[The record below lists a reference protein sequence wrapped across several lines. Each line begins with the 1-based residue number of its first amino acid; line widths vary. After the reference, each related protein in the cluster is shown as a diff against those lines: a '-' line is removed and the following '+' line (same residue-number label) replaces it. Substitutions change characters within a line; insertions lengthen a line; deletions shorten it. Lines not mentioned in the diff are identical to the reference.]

1 MNLDEIRRLIIVAV
15 CSDDV
20 LLDTLVLKGGN
31 ALSLI
36 HGVGQRSSIDIDFSM
51 ESDFADV
58 EDARRRLFQSL
69 RERFDTQGLVVF
81 DEDLRPK
88 PRSPLNPHWGGYLVE
103 FKLIARAKHQALK
116 GSLEDIRRQAEAV
129 GDSSHSRKFRIE
141 ISKFEYVADKAE
153 AEIDDYLCYV
163 YTLPMI
169 AAEKLRAICQQM
181 DGYPLTAH
189 PRPRAR
195 DFYDIYA
202 IATERALDFARPEF
216 HDLVRHM
223 FAAKDVPLAFLAQIP
238 AQESFHAQDWPAVR
252 DAIKSGGRDFADY
265 FAFVVQQLAQLKP
278 LWEKE
283 PPL

>member
-1 MNLDEIRRLIIVAV
+1 MKTCAPSRVRLSIRTGAVTWGNL
-15 CSDDV
+15 
-20 LLDTLVLKGGN
+20 
-31 ALSLI
+31 
-36 HGVGQRSSIDIDFSM
+36 
-51 ESDFADV
+51 
-58 EDARRRLFQSL
+58 
-69 RERFDTQGLVVF
+69 
-81 DEDLRPK
+81 
-88 PRSPLNPHWGGYLVE
+88 
-103 FKLIARAKHQALK
+103 KLIARAKHQALK

-129 GDSSHSRKFRIE
+129 GDTSHSRKFRIE

-223 FAAKDVPLAFLAQIP
+223 FAAKDVPLAFP
-238 AQESFHAQDWPAVR
+238 RPNSGSRSFHAQDWPAVR

-265 FAFVVQQLAQLKP
+265 FAFVVQQLAKLKP
-278 LWEKE
+278 LGKRAATLSHKADGRREWRNRDRNQNRV
-283 PPL
+283 PNS

>member
-36 HGVGQRSSIDIDFSM
+36 HGVGQRSSVDIDFSM
-51 ESDFADV
+51 ESDFADLG
-58 EDARRRLFQSL
+58 DARRRLFRAL
-69 RERFDTQGLVVF
+69 HERFDTKGFVVF

-103 FKLIARAKHQALK
+103 FKLIARAKYQALS
-116 GSLEDIRRQAEAV
+116 GNLEVIRRQSEAV

-141 ISKFEYVADKAE
+141 ISKFEYVAGKAE

-202 IATERALDFARPEF
+202 IATERALDFSQSDF

-252 DAIKSGGRDFADY
+252 DAIRSGGRDFAYY
-265 FAFVVQQLAQLKP
+265 FAFVVQQLAKLKP
-278 LWEKE
+278 LWEND

>member
-15 CSDDV
+15 CSDDF

-51 ESDFADV
+51 ERDFADV
-58 EDARRRLFQSL
+58 EDARRRLFQAL
-69 RERFDTQGLVVF
+69 RERFDTKGFMVF

-88 PRSPLNPHWGGYLVE
+88 PRSPLNPFWGGYLVE
-103 FKLIARAKHQALK
+103 FKLIRRDKYQALK
-116 GSLEDIRRQAEAV
+116 GNLEDIRRQSEAI

-141 ISKFEYVADKAE
+141 ISKFEYVAGKEE

-202 IATERALDFARPEF
+202 VVTERSLDFARPDF

-223 FAAKDVPLAFLAQIP
+223 FAAKEVPLSFLAKIGEEE
-238 AQESFHAQDWPAVR
+238 AFHAQDWPAVR
-252 DAIKSGGRDFADY
+252 DSIKSGARDFAYY
-265 FAFVVQQLAQLKP
+265 FAFVVRELAKLKP
-278 LWEKE
+278 LWEE
-283 PPL
+283 